1 MIQKRPLRMTRQRR
15 IILDELKKVKSHPTA
30 DQVYEMVRRRLPKI
44 SLATVYRNLDILS
57 GAGVILKIESGG
69 TQRRYDGDTSDHS
82 HIRCVRC
89 NRVGDVF
96 VSPINVPA
104 VDESQACGFTVL
116 GHRVEFYGV
125 CPECAREKK
134 SSRA

>member
-1 MIQKRPLRMTRQRR
+1 MIKKRPLRMTRQRR

-57 GAGVILKIESGG
+57 GSGVILKIESGG

-96 VSPINVPA
+96 CAPVPVPA
-104 VDESQACGFTVL
+104 VDEADACGFTIL
-116 GHRVEFYGV
+116 GHRVEFYGL